1 MKILLDANI
10 SFRLKSKL
18 SSYFLDIEQVDWIDI
33 PQPATDTSIWHWAKS
48 KNAIIITND
57 DDFYNFSNVYGF
69 PPKVVLLRTGNQ
81 STNSLA
87 EVLIKHVDDIN
98 LLYNDDETG
107 LLEIY

>member
-10 SFRLKSKL
+10 SFKLKNKL
-18 SSYFLDIEQVDWIDI
+18 SSHFFDIEQVDWVDVA
-33 PQPATDTSIWHWAKS
+33 QPATDIAIWEWAKS
-48 KNAIIITND
+48 KNAVIITND

-87 EVLIKHVDDIN
+87 EILIKHSADIHH
-98 LLYNDDETG
+98 LYNDDETG

>member
-1 MKILLDANI
+1 MKLLLDANI
-10 SFRLKSKL
+10 SFKLKSKL
-18 SSYFLDIEQVDWIDI
+18 SSHFFDVAHVERIDVA
-33 PQPATDTSIWHWAKS
+33 QPATDIAIWQWAKS
-48 KNAIIITND
+48 KNAIIVTND

-87 EVLIKHVDDIN
+87 EVLIKHSNHIQQ
-98 LLYNDDETG
+98 LYSDKETG

>member
-10 SFRLKSKL
+10 SFKLKSKL
-18 SSYFLDIEQVDWIDI
+18 SSHFLDIEQVEWINVV
-33 PQPATDTSIWHWAKS
+33 QPATDIAIWEWAKS
-48 KNAIIITND
+48 ENAIIVTID

-81 STNSLA
+81 STNNLA
-87 EVLIKHVDDIN
+87 EILIKHSGDIHQ
-98 LLYNDDETG
+98 LYNDDETG